1 MDNYSYNRIII
12 VGNGY
17 DRALNLPTS
26 YNDFLLDYLKSAVF
40 TAFEKDYNE
49 DPLFKIPHV
58 RYAKPDNLKA
68 VLESINDIP
77 LFLNQAKL
85 NYEFQYTTDFFDL
98 LIDHVLDKNWVDIEN
113 LYFNLLIR
121 KISSIQKS
129 DPLNRKYDSI
139 EELNQQMNFLKKK
152 LEEYLIKVQLNHR
165 ISPLDSPMQSIHSEF
180 NEKLLGIPAF
190 KLHGKHDSEIENP
203 SKVVFLNFNFTNF
216 LSQVAFS
223 RWQGN
228 FIINIHGELNN
239 SRNPIIFG
247 YGDDSHPIYES
258 LENEQSDE
266 PLKQIKSFYYPKT
279 DNYHQVLGVMSEK
292 PYEVFIVGHSCGLSD
307 RTLLKTIFEDDNCLG
322 IKIYHRGNEHDHF
335 LKNIAISRHFQNK
348 VKLRDKILP
357 YDEHAIIPQAK

>member
-1 MDNYSYNRIII
+1 MNNSSYNRIII

-26 YNDFLLDYLKSAVF
+26 YNDFILDYLKEAVISSMYKPYEDDPMLKIAYTPYGNKDKMKVMYENMTEIPRF
-40 TAFEKDYNE
+40 LENARSQFNFE
-49 DPLFKIPHV
+49 
-58 RYAKPDNLKA
+58 
-68 VLESINDIP
+68 
-77 LFLNQAKL
+77 
-85 NYEFQYTTDFFDL
+85 YTTEFFDL

-121 KISSIQKS
+121 KINSIQKS
-129 DPLNRKYDSI
+129 EPINRKYDSI
-139 EELNQQMNFLKKK
+139 EQLNQQLDFLKKK
-152 LEEYLIKVQLNHR
+152 LEEYLNKVQSNHK

-180 NEKLLGIPAF
+180 NEKLIGVPAY

-203 SKVVFLNFNFTNF
+203 SKVVFLNFNYTDF
-216 LSQVAFS
+216 LSQLAFS

-247 YGDDSHPIYES
+247 YGDDCHPMYES

-279 DNYHQVLGVMSEK
+279 DNYHQALSVMSEK

-357 YDEHAIIPQAK
+357 YDEYAIIPQAK